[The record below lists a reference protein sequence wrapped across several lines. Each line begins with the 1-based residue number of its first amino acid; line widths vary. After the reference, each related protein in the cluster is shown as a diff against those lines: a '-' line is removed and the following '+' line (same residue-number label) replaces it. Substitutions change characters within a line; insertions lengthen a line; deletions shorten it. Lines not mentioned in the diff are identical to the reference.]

1 MNTGSYISYTP
12 LQCPK
17 RFADEVW
24 IVDGPEIG
32 MRYFGLTLPFP
43 TRMTVV
49 RLQDRKLWVHSPV
62 AWNDDLGAA
71 IDRLGSVHYLIAPN
85 TLHYSYLE
93 PWRRRYPQARSYG
106 PPGFDAR
113 AETPAF
119 DEVLGEA
126 PPQAWGDAFA
136 QCHASNLIGPE
147 PSCRFALDRGRF
159 LSPVQP
165 NAHHYRPHRE
175 FRAVARPQSLPALG
189 HEGVRGGRPRRQGA
203 DRHATEFHRPSAGCS
218 NSRIADDRMGTR
230 TDRAGAWPLLFE
242 RCRGGTAARIPLGA
256 VTGLGSSIPCCT
268 FNRS

>member
-136 QCHASNLIGPE
+136 QCLIAGSLLTEVDFFHRSSRTLIITDLIENFE
-147 PSCRFALDRGRF
+147 PWRVRNRF
-159 LSPVQP
+159 LRWVMKAFGAADPDGKAPIDMQLSFI
-165 NAHHYRPHRE
+165 AHR
-175 FRAVARPQSLPALG
+175 RAVR
-189 HEGVRGGRPRRQGA
+189 
-203 DRHATEFHRPSAGCS
+203 
-218 NSRIADDRMGTR
+218 
-230 TDRAGAWPLLFE
+230 
-242 RCRGGTAARIPLGA
+242 TAALQMIAWAPEQIVLAHGRCYSRDA
-256 VTGLGSSIPCCT
+256 VAELQRA
-268 FNRS
+268 FRWVL